1 MARPAF
7 AASLFSV
14 DLVSSSMGISPLR
27 FNPRQHFG
35 LTKAPVFSEPVSRQ
49 SFNRSFAHSSVD
61 PRNGNLQHL
70 CYFVDSKKMAFFP
83 SGFCDVVRA
92 AIVRRI

>member
-27 FNPRQHFG
+27 LNPRQHFG
-35 LTKAPVFSEPVSRQ
+35 LTEAPVFSEPVTRQ
-49 SFNRSFAHSSVD
+49 SLDGSFAHTSVN
-61 PRNGNLQHL
+61 PRNRNLQHL
-70 CYFVDSKKMAFFP
+70 CHFMDVQKMAFFP
-83 SGFCDVVRA
+83 CGFRA
-92 AIVRRI
+92 